1 MLDAVRVLVAPDKF
15 KGSLTAVEAAEAIR
29 SGVLAARPHAQVVLL
44 PVADGGEGTVD
55 AVVAAGFER
64 RVVQV
69 WGPTGEPI
77 PASFALRGATAV
89 VEMAEASGLRRL
101 PGGTTAALTA
111 SSAGTGQLIA
121 AALDAGARELVLGIG
136 GSATTDAGAGMVQAL
151 GVRLLDELGRELP
164 PGGAALLRLDR
175 VDAEGLEPRL
185 ADASVTVACDVDNP
199 LVGPRGAAAVY
210 GPQKGAD
217 PQDVALLDAALTR
230 FADVVHRD
238 LGMDVAQL
246 PGAGAAGGLG
256 AAAVAFLGGQLTP
269 GIDLLLGIVGF
280 DQLVRGA
287 DLVVTGEGS
296 LDEQSLHGKAPVG
309 VAAAARRAGVP
320 VIALAGRVLVDA
332 TALQAAGIDGA
343 YALME
348 LTDDV
353 ETAQRD
359 AAALLERLAARAVA
373 GTGG

>member
-1 MLDAVRVLVAPDKF
+1 MAPDKF
-15 KGSLTAVEAAEAIR
+15 KDSLTAVEAAEAIR

-44 PVADGGEGTVD
+44 PVADGGEGTID

-69 WGPTGEPI
+69 SGPTGEPVR
-77 PASFALRGATAV
+77 ASFALRGATAV

-101 PGGTTAALTA
+101 PGGTPAALTA

-136 GSATTDAGAGMVQAL
+136 GSATTDAGAGMARAL
-151 GVRLLDELGRELP
+151 GVRLVDELGRELP
-164 PGGAALLRLDR
+164 PGGAALLRLAR
-175 VDAEGLEPRL
+175 VDAEGLDPRL

-217 PQDVALLDAALTR
+217 PQDVALLDAALVR
-230 FADVVHRD
+230 FAEVVHRD
-238 LGMDVAQL
+238 LGIDVAQL

-269 GIDLLLGIVGF
+269 GIALLLGIVGF
-280 DQLVRGA
+280 DRLVRGA
-287 DLVVTGEGS
+287 DLVITGEGS

-320 VIALAGRVLVDA
+320 VIALAGRVVVDA
-332 TALQAAGIDGA
+332 TALKAAGIDRA
-343 YALME
+343 HALME
-348 LTDDV
+348 LTDDL

-359 AAALLERLAARAVA
+359 AAALLARLAAHAVA

>member
-1 MLDAVRVLVAPDKF
+1 MLDAMRVLVAPDKF

-29 SGVLAARPHAQVVLL
+29 RGVLAARPDAQVVML
-44 PVADGGEGTVD
+44 PVADGGDGTVD

-64 RVVQV
+64 RAVQV
-69 WGPTGEPI
+69 AGPTGEPVR
-77 PASFALRGATAV
+77 ASFAVRGTTAV

-101 PGGTTAALTA
+101 PGGRPAALTA
-111 SSAGTGQLIA
+111 SSAGTGQLVV
-121 AALDAGARELVLGIG
+121 AALDAGARQIVLGIG
-136 GSATTDAGAGMVQAL
+136 GSATTDAGAGLAQAL
-151 GVRLLDELGRELP
+151 GVRLLDELGQELP

-175 VDAEGLEPRL
+175 VDTSDLDLRL
-185 ADASVTVACDVDNP
+185 RGATVTVACDVDNP

-217 PQDVALLDAALTR
+217 PQDVAVLDAALSR
-230 FADVVHRD
+230 FAEVVSRD
-238 LGMDVAQL
+238 LGIDVAQL

-256 AAAVAFLGGQLTP
+256 AGAVAFLGAQLTP
-269 GIDLLLGIVGF
+269 GIGLLLDIVGF

-287 DLVVTGEGS
+287 DLVITGEGS

-320 VIALAGRVLVDA
+320 VIALAGRVAVDA
-332 TALQAAGIDGA
+332 AALQAAGIGRA
-343 YALME
+343 HALME

-353 ETAQRD
+353 LTAQRD
-359 AAALLERLAARAVA
+359 AAALLLRLASRAMAVRED
-373 GTGG
+373 